1 LLRLLCLFLALVTS
15 APVMSST
22 TREILDQLVTAYPE
36 RSSGRVVIVD
46 IAAQQLHLVVNNSVR
61 QSYDISTSKY
71 GIGSESGSNK
81 TPLGAHYV
89 KRRYGHDAPRLSIF
103 KGRKDTGEVAAVEDE
118 ARATG
123 HDFVTTRILWLKGLE
138 QGKNTGEGV
147 DSYQRYIY
155 IHGTHEEG
163 LIGQPASH
171 GCIRMRN
178 SDVIELFGQTPTGSL
193 VYIAEE
199 LTNGSL
205 GS

>member
-1 LLRLLCLFLALVTS
+1 MLRLLCLLITLVVS
-15 APVMSST
+15 GPVMSST
-22 TREILDQLVTAYPE
+22 TQEILDQLVSSYPE
-36 RSSGRVVIVD
+36 RSNSRVVIVD
-46 IAAQQLHLVVNNSVR
+46 IATQQLHLVVNNSVR

-89 KRRYGHDAPRLSIF
+89 KRRYGNEAQALTIF
-103 KGRKDTGEVAAVEDE
+103 KGRKNTGETASVEYE

-123 HDFVTTRILWLKGLE
+123 DDFVTTRVLWLKGLE
-138 QGKNTGEGV
+138 SGKNTGEGV
-147 DSYQRYIY
+147 DSYKRYIY

-178 SDVIELFGQTPTGSL
+178 SDVIELFGQTPTGSM

-199 LTNGSL
+199 LTNW
-205 GS
+205 

>member
-1 LLRLLCLFLALVTS
+1 MLRLLCLFITLVLS
-15 APVMSST
+15 GPVMSST
-22 TREILDQLVTAYPE
+22 TQEVLDQLVSSYPE
-36 RSSGRVVIVD
+36 RSNSRVVIVD
-46 IAAQQLHLVVNNSVR
+46 IATQQLHLVVNNSVR
-61 QSYDISTSKY
+61 RSYDISTSKY

-89 KRRYGHDAPRLSIF
+89 KRRYGRDAPPLTIF
-103 KGRKDTGEVAAVEDE
+103 KGRKDTGKVASVEYE

-123 HDFVTTRILWLKGLE
+123 DDFVTTRVLWLKGLE
-138 QGKNTGEGV
+138 AGKNRGKGV
-147 DSYQRYIY
+147 DSYKRYIY

-178 SDVIELFGQTPTGSL
+178 EDVIELFGQTPAGSM

-199 LTNGSL
+199 LTNG
-205 GS
+205 